1 MRAGAVLL
9 LAALAACADRG
20 PGSVAGDVFVVLD
33 TGEEVNAA
41 GVPVRLL
48 PDHARSDTALARLC
62 AARRDDLSRAGGA
75 EDARGAALE
84 RGWEARGRLLEGE
97 ALAAAATEADARF
110 RMDGVP
116 PGRYRVWTDAVV
128 QGERWSWT
136 EPVEVRGGDT
146 VRVSLGNHNADE
158 DPFRCELL
166 REMEEG
172 A

>member
-9 LAALAACADRG
+9 LATLAACADRG

-33 TGEEVNAA
+33 TGEEVDAA

-62 AARRDDLSRAGGA
+62 AARRDDLARAGDA
-75 EDARGAALE
+75 EEALA
-84 RGWEARGRLLEGE
+84 RGWEARSRLLEEE
-97 ALAAAATEADARF
+97 AQASAATGADARF

-116 PGRYRVWTDAVV
+116 AGRYRVWTDAVV

-166 REMEEG
+166 REMEG
-172 A
+172 GT